1 MCVAV
6 SVAPHRRH
14 CVWVPRPLVSSCAPV
29 GRAPQRLFHR
39 NSFSFGDVWVF
50 QTREFQARPGASE
63 AQLYLEDVLL
73 VLWSF
78 PTTIPLQPWDAEVG
92 VKQSRKGVEWQ
103 YLPVSTLATRL
114 SGFDKILQL
123 ILARR
128 ASLNS
133 WMSLKPSPPSSLLMR
148 LTGSLKQDIVIKFN
162 VGGRL
167 FETTS
172 TTLANAGRD
181 SFFGALFDDEWNL
194 LPPEKDIFIDRNP
207 DCFAVLLDLLR
218 TGDLNVPTN
227 ITERLLHR
235 EASFYGLLDHVRT
248 AKWGPFDVHVF
259 DWMMDEHYP
268 INLDYQRVNDVGW
281 IDSDNIV
288 LSACEKLG
296 RGDGGMGLFSSSS
309 GDLRYKFQVS
319 HENQVKSYTAGA
331 LSFSPDYKIFASC
344 KGRSN
349 EYGIGVWDQN
359 TGKQTDFFYESP
371 GWSLGD
377 ADKLQ
382 WLNGKNCLL
391 VATLFPRKDNC
402 YISMLDFRDKNM
414 VWSWS
419 DIGSPMAIDEKRVRD
434 AIAMEYSN
442 SICVVNEFEDL
453 GFIDLR
459 MYGGSVRWS
468 SRSRLMKSKMPDEP
482 CYPKLALHEGQL
494 FSSMNDSIS
503 VFCGPDWVLTS
514 RLRRS
519 YGGSICDFSIGGD
532 RLFALH
538 SEENVFDVW
547 ETPPPPII

>member
-1 MCVAV
+1 M
-6 SVAPHRRH
+6 
-14 CVWVPRPLVSSCAPV
+14 
-29 GRAPQRLFHR
+29 G
-39 NSFSFGDVWVF
+39 NSKD
-50 QTREFQARPGASE
+50 R
-63 AQLYLEDVLL
+63 
-73 VLWSF
+73 
-78 PTTIPLQPWDAEVG
+78 
-92 VKQSRKGVEWQ
+92 
-103 YLPVSTLATRL
+103 
-114 SGFDKILQL
+114 
-123 ILARR
+123 
-128 ASLNS
+128 
-133 WMSLKPSPPSSLLMR
+133 
-148 LTGSLKQDIVIKFN
+148 IKFN
-162 VGGRL
+162 VGGRI

-181 SFFGALFDDEWNL
+181 SFFGALFDDDWNL
-194 LPPEKDIFIDRNP
+194 SPPPTKQDHLFFIDRNP

-218 TGDLNVPTN
+218 TGDLNLPAT
-227 ITERLLHR
+227 IPERLLHR
-235 EASFYGLLDHVRT
+235 EASFYGLLRHVRT
-248 AKWGPFDVHVF
+248 ARWGPFDGNRLRLSDSVKGIAPGDGTAVRAGPDGGCCVAHGSVVHVF
-259 DWMMDEHYP
+259 DWMLEEHCP

-296 RGDGGMGLFSSSS
+296 RGDGGMGLFSSST
-309 GDLRYKFQVS
+309 GDLRYKFQVC

-331 LSFSPDYKIFASC
+331 LSFNQDYKIFSSC

-349 EYGIGVWDQN
+349 EYGIGVWDQI
-359 TGKQTDFFYESP
+359 TGKQTDFFYEST

-382 WLNGKNCLL
+382 WLNGMNCLL

-402 YISMLDFRDKNM
+402 YISLLDFRDKNM

-434 AIAMEYSN
+434 AIAMEDSS

-547 ETPPPPII
+547 ETPPSPII